1 MRVRQAVG
9 NRKDWVLL
17 GGPPCQAYSMVGRSR
32 MRKTHA
38 NFEGDERHFLYK
50 EYLRIVADHE
60 PAVFVFENVKGMLSS
75 THEGSR
81 IVHRIVEDLYA
92 PGKAVGGSHNR
103 ELRYRLYPLAN
114 QQASLPW
121 AHNEKAEG
129 EDYLLQAEHY
139 GIPQMRHR
147 IFIVGVRSDVPGRP
161 AVLPYRPAVPVSAV
175 LSDLPPIRSALS
187 RQKDSLA
194 DWRDAIAAMESQ
206 EWLSEPAHTDLGRVA
221 REVRRAM
228 KLLQKTSLEPGK
240 SYARFSRSPK
250 SLSEWY
256 RHNAVGITL
265 HESRAHMRDDLHR
278 YLFSACFAD
287 IHSRSP
293 KLRDFPEELY
303 PSHQNVSR
311 AVKGNL
317 FDDRFRVQ
325 LADRPS
331 TTITS
336 HVAKD
341 GHYYIHYDPMQC
353 RSLTVREA
361 ARLQTFPDSYYFE
374 GTRTEQ
380 YGQVGNAV
388 PPLLAR
394 DIAGAVFE
402 LLTEADRSSAKGR
415 TLQEPR
421 KLLGLR

>member
-1 MRVRQAVG
+1 
-9 NRKDWVLL
+9 
-17 GGPPCQAYSMVGRSR
+17 
-32 MRKTHA
+32 
-38 NFEGDERHFLYK
+38 
-50 EYLRIVADHE
+50 
-60 PAVFVFENVKGMLSS
+60 
-75 THEGSR
+75 
-81 IVHRIVEDLYA
+81 
-92 PGKAVGGSHNR
+92 
-103 ELRYRLYPLAN
+103 
-114 QQASLPW
+114 
-121 AHNEKAEG
+121 
-129 EDYLLQAEHY
+129 
-139 GIPQMRHR
+139 
-147 IFIVGVRSDVPGRP
+147 
-161 AVLPYRPAVPVSAV
+161 
-175 LSDLPPIRSALS
+175 
-187 RQKDSLA
+187 
-194 DWRDAIAAMESQ
+194 MESQ
-206 EWLSEPAHTDLGRVA
+206 EWLSAPSHTDLGPVA

-240 SYARFSRSPK
+240 PYTKFSRSPK

-256 RHNAVGITL
+256 RHNADGITL

-293 KLRDFPEELY
+293 KLRDFPKELY
-303 PSHQNVSR
+303 PSHQNITR

-394 DIAGAVFE
+394 DIAGVVFE
-402 LLTEADRSSAKGR
+402 LLAEADRNSAKGR
-415 TLQEPR
+415 IAQEPR
-421 KLLGLR
+421 KLLGRR